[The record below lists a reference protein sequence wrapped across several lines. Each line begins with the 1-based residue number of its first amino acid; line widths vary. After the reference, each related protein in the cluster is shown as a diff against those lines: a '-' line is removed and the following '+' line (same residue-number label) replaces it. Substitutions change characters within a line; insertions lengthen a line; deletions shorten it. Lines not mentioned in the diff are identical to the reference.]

1 MGEELEDYHNLVFEG
16 GAVKGFAYIGVIKE
30 LEDMGLLPK
39 FKRFAGSS
47 VGSLFASMLAIGFTA
62 GEIISL
68 KDSLDLNKLV
78 SGFSFSKAY
87 SIWDSFGMNKLNI
100 LEKQF
105 RAIIKKKVDPDIS
118 LGNLYRQTKKDLVIV
133 TCCLNREKA
142 VYLHHSTYPKVTLIN
157 ALLAS
162 ITVPFLFKPRK
173 FKFLG
178 EMDYYV
184 DGGTVDNYPI
194 WIYNDLELLYSGK
207 IDDIPRNIISSRT
220 LGLKLLSKGEKN
232 NADVFTGRRKI
243 ENISTYAVT
252 LVNTLMVQIQ
262 RGDISKSYINQTVA
276 IDTGDIYFLDFNIT
290 HKKIDMLV
298 ENGIDGIKRYFGNL
312 DS

>member
-1 MGEELEDYHNLVFEG
+1 
-16 GAVKGFAYIGVIKE
+16 
-30 LEDMGLLPK
+30 
-39 FKRFAGSS
+39 
-47 VGSLFASMLAIGFTA
+47 
-62 GEIISL
+62 
-68 KDSLDLNKLV
+68 
-78 SGFSFSKAY
+78 
-87 SIWDSFGMNKLNI
+87 
-100 LEKQF
+100 
-105 RAIIKKKVDPDIS
+105 
-118 LGNLYRQTKKDLVIV
+118 
-133 TCCLNREKA
+133 